1 MNNLDYPSY
10 NGYDDELMPDWA
22 WQDEQSPEMARR
34 EYNHLIR
41 DLCAYANIE
50 HEGYFQRVVTPQM
63 LKRWIDRGL
72 CDASEVSIDEAVRL
86 HKIPPRRGRPKKQ
99 DAPEYIR
106 IADIVHIP
114 FVETLI
120 EELAE
125 IGEEAG

>member
-1 MNNLDYPSY
+1 MNWLVAYVNETYGNLLKHPVTAETLRRWH
-10 NGYDDELMPDWA
+10 GRGHIAEL
-22 WQDEQSPEMARR
+22 
-34 EYNHLIR
+34 
-41 DLCAYANIE
+41 
-50 HEGYFQRVVTPQM
+50 
-63 LKRWIDRGL
+63 
-72 CDASEVSIDEAVRL
+72 SEAGIGAAFAA